1 MALPKLNE
9 VPKYELTIPS
19 MGQTVRF
26 RPFLM
31 KEEKVLL
38 MAMES
43 EDQKEIFNT
52 ITDTLSACIIDEVDV
67 NKFTTFDVEYC
78 FLKVRSKSV
87 GEKTTLSFKCEEC
100 DTENEVTINIDDIE
114 MEVPKLNPLVQITD
128 EISVE
133 LTWPSFNNITKN
145 DSIINSKKAVD
156 QVFALVRSCIVSI
169 NTEEERFSAK
179 DHTEEE
185 LDEFIESLSSEQ
197 FAKIRGYVEQMPR
210 LKHDVHFECIHCSHK
225 NKLTVEGLQSFFS

>member
-9 VPKYELTIPS
+9 VPKYELVIPS
-19 MGQTVRF
+19 MGQAVRF

-87 GEKTTLSFKCEEC
+87 GEKTTLSFRCEKC
-100 DTENEVTINIDDIE
+100 DTENEVTINVDDIE
-114 MEVPKLNPLVQITD
+114 MEVPKLNPLIQITD

-145 DSIINSKKAVD
+145 DSIINSEKTVD

-185 LDEFIESLSSEQ
+185 LDQFIESLSSEQ
-197 FAKIRGYVEQMPR
+197 FGKIREYVEQMPR
-210 LKHDVHFECIHCSHK
+210 LKHDVYFECIHCSHK

>member
-52 ITDTLSACIIDEVDV
+52 ITDTLSACIIDEVNI
-67 NKFTTFDVEYC
+67 NKLTTFDVEYC

-87 GEKTTLSFKCEEC
+87 GEKATLGFACEKC
-100 DTENEVTINIDDIE
+100 DTENEVSINIDDVHI
-114 MEVPKLNPLVQITD
+114 EVPKLDPMVQITD

-133 LTWPSFNNITKN
+133 LSWPSFNNITKN
-145 DSIINSKKAVD
+145 DSIINSEKTVD
-156 QVFALVRSCIVSI
+156 QVFGLIRSCIVSI

-185 LDEFIESLSSEQ
+185 LDQFIESLSSDQ
-197 FAKIRGYVEQMPR
+197 FGKIREYVEQMPR
-210 LKHDVHFECIHCSHK
+210 LRHNVSFCCTNCAHSNEVT
-225 NKLTVEGLQSFFS
+225 LEGLQSFFS